1 MGYGKGENVR
11 ERRHRKVFKGNFF
24 ISFKLKLW
32 GKRERESEL
41 KHTIREKRDNKGK
54 RAN

>member
-1 MGYGKGENVR
+1 MGKER
-11 ERRHRKVFKGNFF
+11 ERERE
-24 ISFKLKLW
+24 
-32 GKRERESEL
+32 RERESEL